1 MTQDRRSNRM
11 KPNCL
16 SGRGVDARAATAT
29 GVAEQE
35 SNRWIQTMMIAWRR
49 GRRGKSLE
57 AAHSLACLV
66 AQNASRARRQTIRG
80 YSMPIVLAAGG
91 AL

>member
-1 MTQDRRSNRM
+1 MTQDRRCNRM

-16 SGRGVDARAATAT
+16 SGRDVDACAATDT
-29 GVAEQE
+29 GVAEQG

-49 GRRGKSLE
+49 GRRGKSPK
-57 AAHSLACLV
+57 AAHSLACSI
-66 AQNASRARRQTIRG
+66 AQNASRARRKTIRG
-80 YSMPIVLAAGG
+80 HSMPIALAAGG

>member
-16 SGRGVDARAATAT
+16 PGRDVDARAATAT
-29 GVAEQE
+29 GVSEQRL
-35 SNRWIQTMMIAWRR
+35 NDRIQTMMIAWRR
-49 GRRGKSLE
+49 GRRGKSPE
-57 AAHSLACLV
+57 APHSLTCSI
-66 AQNASRARRQTIRG
+66 AQNASTARRQTIRG
-80 YSMPIVLAAGG
+80 HSIPIALAAGG